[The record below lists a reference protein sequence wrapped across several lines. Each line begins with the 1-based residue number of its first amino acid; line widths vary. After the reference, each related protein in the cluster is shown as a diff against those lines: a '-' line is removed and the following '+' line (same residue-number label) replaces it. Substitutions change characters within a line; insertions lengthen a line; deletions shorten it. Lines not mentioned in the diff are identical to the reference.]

1 MTPEDDEA
9 RLRAALAEAHR
20 RDGARTPSF
29 ERVRSAARRTP
40 RASAGR
46 RLAVSA
52 AVATAAVALWT
63 LWLVARPQP
72 PPTWQPRGTRWIAPT
87 DFLLETPDLVTLRT
101 LPGLDP
107 STDPLLRSP
116 PAPRRGVP

>member
-20 RDGARTPSF
+20 HDGGGRLLS
-29 ERVRSAARRTP
+29 SASGRPLAGR

-46 RLAVSA
+46 GLAVSA
-52 AVATAAVALWT
+52 ALATAVVALWT
-63 LWLVARPQP
+63 LWLVARPQLL
-72 PPTWQPRGTRWIAPT
+72 PTWQPRGTRWIAPT
-87 DFLLETPDLVTLRT
+87 DFLLETPDLITLRT

-107 STDPLLRSP
+107 SADPLLRSP
-116 PAPRRGVP
+116 PAPPRGVP

>member
-20 RDGARTPSF
+20 HDAARTPSF
-29 ERVRSAARRTP
+29 ERVRSAALRTP
-40 RASAGR
+40 RGGR
-46 RLAVSA
+46 RLAVA
-52 AVATAAVALWT
+52 AALATAAVALWFV
-63 LWLVARPQP
+63 WIVAPPRP

-101 LPGLDP
+101 LPDLDP